1 MALQMRVTT
10 HWKASRVRTEAMTVN
25 TRGRDA
31 KRDSGT
37 PGFKFGRRAGVAAMG
52 LVGAVALA
60 GCSTTAIDDWK
71 RAGLP
76 EPVTEQGPIVE
87 SFWVGSWIAA
97 MIVGVLVWGLM
108 FWAFIAYRRR
118 KNAEIPVQTRYH
130 MPIEALWTI
139 APLIMVMGIFYFAA
153 RDEAELTN
161 VSNTE
166 QQTINVVGFRWSWT
180 FNYVNEDTYDVGEPA
195 YPPNATQGEAPRQP
209 VPPDNESAVPTLW
222 LPVNE
227 KVKFELTSPDVIH
240 SFWVPNFL
248 FKLDVVPGRTNVF
261 EATPNKIGT
270 YAGKCAELCGVDH
283 SRMLFQVKV
292 VTQAEFDAH
301 MEELRKRG
309 QSGQLDT
316 GRTTDRAQAV

>member
-1 MALQMRVTT
+1 
-10 HWKASRVRTEAMTVN
+10 
-25 TRGRDA
+25 
-31 KRDSGT
+31 
-37 PGFKFGRRAGVAAMG
+37 MG
-52 LVGAVALA
+52 LLGAISLA
-60 GCSTTAIDDWK
+60 GCSMADWS
-71 RAGLP
+71 RAGMP
-76 EPVTEQGPIVE
+76 EPVTEQAPITL

-97 MIVGVLVWGLM
+97 MAVGILVWGLM
-108 FWAFIAYRRR
+108 FWAFFAYRRR
-118 KNAEIPVQTRYH
+118 KNSEVPVQTRYH

-139 APLIMVMGIFYFAA
+139 APLIMVIGIFYFAA

-161 VSNTE
+161 VSNTQ
-166 QQTINVVGFRWSWT
+166 QQTVNVVGFRWSWT
-180 FNYVNEDTYDVGEPA
+180 FNYVNENTYDVGQPA
-195 YPPNATQGEAPRQP
+195 YPANAEQGSGRSA
-209 VPPDNESAVPTLW
+209 VPPDEGSAVPTLW

-261 EATPNKIGT
+261 EATPNQIGT

-292 VTQAEFDAH
+292 VSQQDFDAH
-301 MEELRKRG
+301 MEDLRKRG
-309 QSGQLDT
+309 QSGQLQT